1 MPKTHDGGT
10 ASAQRPTAAPSAV
23 GGGGMFSDPVVKWMA
38 ALISLLVVGFLIFVV
53 FSLALGYLRPAAPRT
68 FTEAKISEGQS
79 LIDSGVI
86 EPEIW
91 RNQLM
96 LLIDSKQFAVAQN
109 LIDKGEG
116 IVDDSWGH
124 ELGWMQAELYGAQ
137 GRYDEALVQA
147 DETQAAI
154 MAEYERVLASE
165 DVPNRAK
172 AYGISENH
180 GRISLLKYRIHIVLE
195 DYPEAQR
202 ELQVYID
209 ANPTDAGI
217 LKDLAAVKIL
227 NGDLDGARADYDRVL
242 MFLPDDPEAL
252 EGLESIGA
260 E

>member
-1 MPKTHDGGT
+1 
-10 ASAQRPTAAPSAV
+10 
-23 GGGGMFSDPVVKWMA
+23 MFSDPIVRVLAW
-38 ALISLLVVGFLIFVV
+38 LIALLVVGFLLFVV
-53 FSLALGYLRPAAPRT
+53 TNLYFGYLQPAAPRT
-68 FTEAKISEGQS
+68 FREAKISEGQS
-79 LIDSGVI
+79 LIDAGVI

-109 LIDKGEG
+109 LIDKGEA

-137 GRYDEALVQA
+137 GKYDEALAQA

-154 MAEYERVLASE
+154 KAEYERVLASD
-165 DVPNRAK
+165 DVPNKAK
-172 AYGISENH
+172 AYGISENY

-217 LKDLAAVKIL
+217 LKDLAAVKVL
-227 NGDLDGARADYDRVL
+227 NGDLEGAKADYERVL

-260 E
+260 K